1 MKLKNLMLVLCAVL
15 ISMTSCRDNERDGE
29 EVDIMETDTDTTTFE
44 EELEEARSDDG
55 IVIAVEGNPELS
67 TFATGLNAW
76 NVGDELEDEKG
87 PFTIFAPS
95 NLAYSTLYEDHDGTA
110 VLRTENEAIIEYH
123 IVPSGMSAEQLRQ
136 EIQNAN
142 GSYSLRT
149 MGEEELTLSME
160 GDQVVLKDASGNTAR
175 ITESDSTEYGYIHII
190 DKVLLPT
197 DLGVE
202 LETNQTQ

>member
-1 MKLKNLMLVLCAVL
+1 MKLKNLMCVMCAVL
-15 ISMTSCRDNERDGE
+15 ISMTSCRDNEPDGE
-29 EVDIMETDTDTTTFE
+29 EVDIMETETETFE

-76 NVGDELEDEKG
+76 NIEDELDDEQG

-95 NLAYSTLYEDHDGTA
+95 NLAYSTLYEDHDGNA
-110 VLRTENEAIIEYH
+110 ILRTENEAIIEYH
-123 IVPSGMSAEQLRQ
+123 IVPHGMSADQLRQ
-136 EIQNAN
+136 EIQNTD
-142 GSYSLRT
+142 GSYSLNT
-149 MGEEELTLSME
+149 MGEEEITVSME
-160 GDQVVLKDASGNTAR
+160 GDQIVLMDTSGNTAR
-175 ITESDSTEYGYIHII
+175 VTESDSTEYGYIHII

-202 LETNQTQ
+202 LETDGNQ